1 MLIARIWLVLMAAMS
16 IVFGV
21 VYLINPA
28 SMTDPMGFGQLA
40 PSAWTDVR
48 ATYGGFQLG
57 MGFFLLWCL
66 EASRVRTGLL
76 LTLLTIAGV
85 AGCRAVGLFVIDR
98 DLTAVL
104 RSTIIL
110 ETTLT
115 VISLVLFLRA
125 PKVLAPV

>member
-1 MLIARIWLVLMAAMS
+1 MLIARIYLVLMAAMS

-21 VYLINPA
+21 IYLVKPEL
-28 SMTDPMGFGQLA
+28 MTDPMGFGQLA
-40 PSAWTDVR
+40 PTALTDVR

-57 MGFFLLWCL
+57 MGIFLLWCL
-66 EASRVRTGLL
+66 EASRIRTGLL

-85 AGCRAVGLFVIDR
+85 AGCRALGLFVIDR
-98 DLTAVL
+98 DISPVL
-104 RSTIIL
+104 HSTIIL

-125 PKVLAPV
+125 PVVPARV